1 MSPGPLYDQFSGT
14 ANKTGRTHSVAGLSV
29 AAAATGDAGRD
40 ALWLSEELP
49 EAFFDVNG
57 RS

>member
-1 MSPGPLYDQFSGT
+1 MTSS
-14 ANKTGRTHSVAGLSV
+14 AGRQQNRTNSSVAGLSV